1 MQDRFEKEVQHKMEE
16 LKLTPSAPVWE
27 KIELE
32 IRPEKKRRRAI
43 LWFLLAGLFLS
54 GSAWWL
60 YQSFGHNDRQLI
72 SKHPINTPQKPPID
86 QNPAPQD
93 PAATTNTPI
102 IREQQPASIKTN
114 DYRDNSSSEQEV
126 NI

>member
-60 YQSFGHNDRQLI
+60 YQSFGNNDRQLI
-72 SKHPINTPQKPPID
+72 SKPMEKPNPPSVGAGTKLLFTMPPVLVPVPLPI
-86 QNPAPQD
+86 
-93 PAATTNTPI
+93 
-102 IREQQPASIKTN
+102 E
-114 DYRDNSSSEQEV
+114 
-126 NI
+126 